1 MGISRVLRTKEIL
14 SKLPFCACGVRVMP
28 LVPFLVAAGV
38 LLLSALLYAEP
49 VLGPPQRMSMVTEF
63 YSLPP
68 PWRGPAFPANW
79 APVPA
84 PPPMIEP
91 LSAAA
96 GDSVSVSSKKAIT
109 KKAKHGKVLAKARY
123 LKAYKKYVKR
133 TRPVKR
139 YAARYRSRT

>member
-1 MGISRVLRTKEIL
+1 M
-14 SKLPFCACGVRVMP
+14 MP

-49 VLGPPQRMSMVTEF
+49 VLGPPQRMNMVTDF

-79 APVPA
+79 ASVPA
-84 PPPMIEP
+84 PRPTIDP
-91 LSAAA
+91 LSPAAV
-96 GDSVSVSSKKAIT
+96 DSVSVSSKKAVT
-109 KKAKHGKVLAKARY
+109 KKAKHSKVLAKARY
-123 LKAYKKYVKR
+123 LKAHKKHVKR

-139 YAARYRSRT
+139 YAVRYRSRI